1 MVVPMFVF
9 KHSFYN
15 PYIPPI
21 HPCIICTIKLCLPG
35 FAPAGRP
42 QSRCYAHQA
51 HLLALGFQA
60 AGFRASTVAGLR
72 LRNLPFRVLGSVC
85 FKINLLAT
93 FPSEHV
99 PSDKHNHCGVHFG
112 NTQGSC
118 THAYL
123 PKGRRAQVL
132 TVGLGNLRG

>member
-9 KHSFYN
+9 KRSFYN

-72 LRNLPFRVLGSVC
+72 LRNLPFRVWGMYASRS
-85 FKINLLAT
+85 T
-93 FPSEHV
+93 FLR
-99 PSDKHNHCGVHFG
+99 HFLRNMCLQT
-112 NTQGSC
+112 NT
-118 THAYL
+118 T
-123 PKGRRAQVL
+123 
-132 TVGLGNLRG
+132 TVGFIWGILRDHARTPTCRKGLGPRF